1 MKRLLILGLTLCVV
15 APLAPRVA
23 AADND
28 RTKAKEALQA
38 LNDYVGSYKGN
49 GSPEKP
55 RPDPNETWA
64 ERVNWSW
71 RFKGEDCWL
80 QMEVE
85 KGKYFKRADLRY
97 LPAKELYQLT
107 AVATDGQTLIYEG
120 KLKDEIL
127 VLDRVEPGTKETQ
140 RLRMNMAGDGARF
153 IYRLERKRP
162 GRTIFAKEYKVEC
175 SKEGESL
182 SGGGKKNEC
191 IVTGGVGTIAISY
204 KGTTYY
210 VCCSG
215 CRDAFQEDP
224 EKYVREY
231 NLRKKKN

>member
-1 MKRLLILGLTLCVV
+1 MKRS
-15 APLAPRVA
+15 LAPVLWLCLPA
-23 AADND
+23 VLVPSVMAADKE
-28 RTKAKEALQA
+28 KAKAKQALQA

-49 GSPEKP
+49 GSPETP
-55 RPDPNETWA
+55 RPDPKDTWG

-71 RFKGEDCWL
+71 RFKGDDCWL

-85 KGKYFKRADLRY
+85 KGKHLKRADLRY
-97 LPAKELYQLT
+97 LPGKELYQLT
-107 AVATDGQTLIYEG
+107 TVAADGENQVYEG

-127 VLDRVEPGTKETQ
+127 ILDRIAPDSKETQ
-140 RLRMNMAGDGARF
+140 RLKMNTAGDGTRF

-191 IVTGGVGTIAISY
+191 IVTGGIGTIAVSF
-204 KGTTYY
+204 KGMTYY

-231 NLRKKKN
+231 NLRKKK